1 MDCLALVPHEAY
13 RQMTHVSQTQARVAG
28 WLYLG
33 TIVTGIYAQLFTR
46 INLAVADNPAATASA
61 ILAHESLYR
70 SGLAADA
77 MMLFCY
83 IAVTIIFLGLFKS
96 VDALLSRIA
105 AGFSFVGIAILSV
118 NGIFHAAPMLLLQ
131 NTPYLDTE
139 TQQQLARL
147 ALDLHTEGYIISLL
161 FFGAY
166 CLLLGLLIWR
176 SNRIPKWVGALMMAG
191 GTAHLFNNFAFILAP
206 DFAQKIPDLFSYPPL
221 LGELALALW
230 LMTFGIK
237 IAGDA

>member
-1 MDCLALVPHEAY
+1 
-13 RQMTHVSQTQARVAG
+13 MTVVSQTQARVAG

-33 TIVTGIYAQLFTR
+33 TIVAGIYAQVFTR
-46 INLAVADNPAATASA
+46 MNLAVADNPAATATA
-61 ILAHESLYR
+61 ISAHESLYR

-77 MMLFCY
+77 VMLFCY
-83 IAVTIIFLGLFKS
+83 IAVTIIFLGLFNS

-105 AGFSFVGIAILSV
+105 AGFSMIGIAVLSV
-118 NGIFHAAPMLLLQ
+118 TGIFHAAPMLLLQ
-131 NTPYLDTE
+131 NAPYLDADM
-139 TQQQLARL
+139 QQQLARL

-191 GTAHLFNNFAFILAP
+191 GTAHLFNNFAATLSP
-206 DFAQKIPDLFSYPPL
+206 DFARKIPDLFNYPPL
-221 LGELALALW
+221 IGELALALW
-230 LMTFGIK
+230 LVFFGTRT
-237 IAGDA
+237 AGDS